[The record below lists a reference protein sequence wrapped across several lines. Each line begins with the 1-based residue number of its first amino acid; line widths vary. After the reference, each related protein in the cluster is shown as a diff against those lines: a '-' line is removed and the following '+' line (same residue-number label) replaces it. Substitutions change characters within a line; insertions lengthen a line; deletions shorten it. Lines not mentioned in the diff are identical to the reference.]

1 MAKGIVESALTMN
14 PLEVQDLQEFIIEQV
29 FNRPELLA
37 LHGIQTG
44 VTMKEQIV
52 FASQFGKT
60 GIKGDATCG
69 RKTSGAAS
77 VLTQKYWEPVGI
89 EDTLIHCNK
98 EIDGLFKA
106 YFTKIQRYRENY
118 EIEGTDLEIFFTI
131 LFLESMQNT
140 IWRAAWYGDV
150 DVAAAGAGTAG
161 LVSAGNVKF
170 YDYFDGLWNQIFTG
184 VTATDIA
191 KVTIAENAVV
201 TSKADQ
207 LELAAGKSVEYF
219 RAIRDKSD
227 TRLRSQM
234 DAKMYVSGEIFRNY
248 TDYLVDKG
256 AVYDIN
262 IMQDGLQ
269 SVKWDKYEVVN
280 METVWDTDS
289 REDFVN
295 NTTDN
300 VYYLPHRIA
309 FTVPANIPIGTL
321 NSADFDELEQWY
333 DRDNREN
340 KMSYGFSLG
349 SKVLE
354 ESMITVAY

>member
-29 FNRPELLA
+29 LNRPELLA

-44 VTMKEQIV
+44 VKMKEQIV

-60 GIKGDATCG
+60 GLKGDTCD
-69 RKTSGAAS
+69 RQTSGAAS
-77 VLTQKYWEPVGI
+77 VLTQKRWEPVGI

-106 YFTKIQRYRENY
+106 YFTKIQRYKDIF
-118 EIEGTDLEIFFTI
+118 EIEGTDLEVFFAI
-131 LFLESMQNT
+131 LFLESMQQT
-140 IWRAAWYGDV
+140 IWRAAWYGGV
-150 DVAAAGAGTAG
+150 DVAAAGASTAG
-161 LVSAGNVKF
+161 LVDVNNVKF
-170 YDYFDGLWNQIFTG
+170 YDYFDGLWNQIFTA
-184 VTATDIA
+184 VTATDIS
-191 KVTIAENAVV
+191 KVTITENAVV
-201 TSKADQ
+201 TSKAAQ
-207 LELAAGKSVEYF
+207 LTLATGKSVEYF
-219 RAIRDKSD
+219 RAIRNASD

-234 DAKMYVSGEIFRNY
+234 DAKLYVSGEIFRNY

-256 AVYDIN
+256 TVYNIN

-280 METVWDTDS
+280 METIWDTDS

-295 NTTDN
+295 NTTDD
-300 VYYLPHRIA
+300 VYYLPHRIV

-321 NSADFDELEQWY
+321 SADDFDELEQWY
-333 DRDNREN
+333 DRDNRQN
-340 KMSYGFSLG
+340 KMAYGFTLD

-354 ESMITVAY
+354 EYMITVAY